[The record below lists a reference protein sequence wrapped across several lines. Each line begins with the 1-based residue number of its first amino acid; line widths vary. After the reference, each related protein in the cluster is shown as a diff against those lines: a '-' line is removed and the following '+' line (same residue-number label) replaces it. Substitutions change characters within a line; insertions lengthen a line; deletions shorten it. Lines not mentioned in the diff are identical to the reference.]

1 MEADY
6 SDDGYIPGIS
16 TLQKVSQFQLISW
29 WENFVETHSVLK
41 VSGKSPETLQKLYFI
56 LQNFYTGKFAACS
69 DSDIVSYDLDL
80 RKGEISERKIYIK
93 KQFQLS
99 KLIPRLFISF
109 IYKFVV
115 NCYGF

>member
-1 MEADY
+1 M
-6 SDDGYIPGIS
+6 S
-16 TLQKVSQFQLISW
+16 
-29 WENFVETHSVLK
+29 LK
-41 VSGKSPETLQKLYFI
+41 FRGNRPKLYRNCMF